1 MGRKVTFVGKYVHLS
16 FTEWK
21 NPICL
26 VMKKVIAFIPNLLTL
41 CNLLSGCVA
50 VSMLFLGADF
60 VAAFWLVI
68 AAAVFDF
75 FDGFVARMLH
85 VSSPIGKELDSL
97 ADMVSFGVVPSVVV
111 FTMLTQSL
119 AGTSFEWLRFGGFL
133 IAAFSALR
141 LAKFNIDERQHEEF
155 RGLPTPACTLFF
167 VALPMLGWEWIAT
180 PALLLGL
187 TVVFSA
193 LLVCDMPMFSLKFKS
208 FDFGNNR
215 LRYVFLLLAVIF
227 IVWLRM
233 AAPAMIILVYIV
245 ISTGRALFFRPA
257 VKG

>member
-1 MGRKVTFVGKYVHLS
+1 MKIRL
-16 FTEWK
+16 FT
-21 NPICL
+21 
-26 VMKKVIAFIPNLLTL
+26 IPNMITL
-41 CNLLSGCVA
+41 CNLLAGCAA
-50 VSMLFLGADF
+50 VISVLGRHDLQWAFWF
-60 VAAFWLVI
+60 VAM
-68 AAAVFDF
+68 AAVFDF
-75 FDGFVARMLH
+75 LDGFVARLTKSYSA
-85 VSSPIGKELDSL
+85 VGKELDSL

-167 VALPMLGWEWIAT
+167 VALPMLGWEWVAT

-233 AAPAMIILVYIV
+233 AAPALIILAYIV